1 MKTVDNRRVPDC
13 TENDSV
19 IISEEAF
26 GHSGFGG
33 AMAFAEPAAGM
44 SFGYAMN
51 RMGDGVGL
59 NARGQ
64 SLVDAAYL
72 SLGYNSN
79 ASGGWLK
86 Y

>member
-1 MKTVDNRRVPDC
+1 
-13 TENDSV
+13 
-19 IISEEAF
+19 
-26 GHSGFGG
+26 
-33 AMAFAEPAAGM
+33 
-44 SFGYAMN
+44 MN
-51 RMGDGVGL
+51 RMGDGIGL
-59 NARGQ
+59 NVRGQ